1 MDAPRLTRFG
11 LSHFNR
17 SSRLTDWAMVVVPTN
32 APMIETVVLNSSTE
46 SRFMANSPER
56 AITVLLADYRK
67 RKPEAEAKL
76 FPLVYEQ
83 LKLLAQRRMTRER
96 ANHTLRPTE
105 LVNEAYLRLFQ
116 NEQVGW
122 QNRAHFFAIAAS
134 QMRRILI
141 EQGRKQSAG
150 KRQGIHLEL
159 KEADAKSGVA
169 QHLFGDV
176 EALLEKLQASDPAAA
191 RVVELKI
198 FAGFTDDEI
207 AQLAGVTRSKVR
219 ADWGFAKAWLATRLG
234 GAKEKI

>member
-1 MDAPRLTRFG
+1 MKTDITTLLKGAQAG
-11 LSHFNR
+11 EHEAVC
-17 SSRLTDWAMVVVPTN
+17 RLTDAVYTQLHQIAGSQM
-32 APMIETVVLNSSTE
+32 
-46 SRFMANSPER
+46 RKER
-56 AITVLLADYRK
+56 QGHAL
-67 RKPEAEAKL
+67 
-76 FPLVYEQ
+76 Q
-83 LKLLAQRRMTRER
+83 
-96 ANHTLRPTE
+96 PTE

-141 EQGRKQSAG
+141 EPGRKQNAG
-150 KRQGIHLEL
+150 KRHGIHLEL
-159 KEADAKSGVA
+159 KEADAKSGAA

-207 AQLAGVTRSKVR
+207 ARTAGVTRSKVR
-219 ADWGFAKAWLATRLG
+219 ADWGFAKSWLASRLG
-234 GAKEKI
+234 GAVEKI